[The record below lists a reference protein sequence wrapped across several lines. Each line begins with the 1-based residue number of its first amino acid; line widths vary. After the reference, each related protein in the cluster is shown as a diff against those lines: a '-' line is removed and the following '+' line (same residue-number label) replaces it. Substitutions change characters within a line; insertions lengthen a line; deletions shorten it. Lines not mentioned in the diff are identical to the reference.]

1 MNDPAAELPHED
13 EEASALHEA
22 VLQVECWRC
31 RLSYEATHEV
41 CPHCAASNRHFRGK
55 VVSLGGLNE
64 TLALKAL
71 FWSYAAILA
80 TGVIHA
86 GVLSVR
92 FGDVEE
98 VTEKIGQQVLEQ
110 ILTVEA
116 IDTGIIVLT
125 MLFCLKHYRSGLGKE
140 SQRWWGWALALPMLV
155 ACLGLNLLYHHGVRE
170 YIGTTSVEE
179 SIYDQWSLLGVLAIC
194 VQPALVEELYFRGFA
209 MGLLGKLVSPRAAVW
224 ISAVM
229 FGLVH
234 VSVLLSIPYL
244 ILVGALF
251 GYLRLW
257 SGGLF
262 LPMLAHF
269 LHNLAVI
276 ALE

>member
-1 MNDPAAELPHED
+1 MNDPAAEFPRD
-13 EEASALHEA
+13 FAEAPETSETVA
-22 VLQVECWRC
+22 QVECWRC
-31 RLSYEATHEV
+31 RLSYVASDKA
-41 CPHCAASNRHFRGK
+41 CPHCAATNRHFRGPAA
-55 VVSLGGLNE
+55 SLGVRKE
-64 TLALKAL
+64 TLAVKAL

-86 GVLSVR
+86 VVLSAR
-92 FGDVEE
+92 FSDVEN
-98 VTEKIGQQVLEQ
+98 VTDEIGQQVLGQ
-110 ILTVEA
+110 ILAVEA
-116 IDTGIIVLT
+116 IDTLIIVFT
-125 MLFCLKHYRSGLGKE
+125 MLFCLKHYRSGLGKK

-170 YIGTTSVEE
+170 FIGTTSVEK

-251 GYLRLW
+251 GYMRLW